1 MEILI
6 LSCVAIAFALI
17 GFFIGKKL
25 QANQSDKTEIKLQ
38 SKTNELNNEKQLI
51 NRQLEQLKND
61 TDKEKQRLTT
71 KADLLID
78 EKNNVE
84 IQLERRNVECENLN
98 LKLKDQKKDLEQ
110 LQEKFKTDF
119 ENLANK
125 ILEQKS
131 AKFTSLN
138 KENITQILDPL
149 KERIQD
155 FEKKVDK
162 NNTDFLQTHSEL
174 GEKLKNL
181 NDLNRKISQD
191 AENLTNAL
199 KGDNKAQGN
208 WGELILERVLEK
220 SGLVKGQEYEVQQS
234 FEDEEGKR
242 FLPDVVINLPNKKQM
257 VIDSKVSL
265 VSYEKY
271 ANATDQKEKA
281 EYLKAHLKSLKTHL
295 KQLSDKNYENL
306 GQRKSPDFV
315 LMFIPIEPALYLAQN
330 EDPAFFYSAFD
341 QNILLVSP
349 TTLLSTLRTV
359 DTIWKNEKQ
368 QQNANEIAQHA
379 GNLYDKF
386 SSLLTELE
394 NIGRRIKSTDVAYQ
408 KALKKLTGNQNLVK
422 DVEKLKELGV
432 STTKHIDEKWITNAQ
447 NNTIDHD

>member
-1 MEILI
+1 MMDVFIF
-6 LSCVAIAFALI
+6 SGVAILFAVI
-17 GFFIGKKL
+17 GIILGQKIQKNKL
-25 QANQSDKTEIKLQ
+25 STEIKLLKEQHEQ
-38 SKTNELNNEKQLI
+38 SKNDAAKEKERLFKKVNELAQ
-51 NRQLEQLKND
+51 
-61 TDKEKQRLTT
+61 
-71 KADLLID
+71 
-78 EKNNVE
+78 EKNEVE
-84 IQLERRNVECENLN
+84 IQLERKNVENENLN
-98 LKLKDQKKDLEQ
+98 EKLIYQKDDLEK

-138 KENITQILDPL
+138 KDNISQILNPL

-155 FEKKVDK
+155 FENKVDK
-162 NNTDFLQTHSEL
+162 NNLDFLKTHSEL

-191 AENLTNAL
+191 AENLTKAL

-220 SGLVKGQEYEVQQS
+220 SGLVKGEEYEVQQS
-234 FEDEEGKR
+234 FEDETGR
-242 FLPDVVINLPNKKQM
+242 RYLPDVVINLPNKKQM

-265 VSYEKY
+265 IDYEKY
-271 ANATDQKEKA
+271 ANSTDKKEKT
-281 EYLKAHLKSLKTHL
+281 EHLKAHLKSLKTHL
-295 KQLSDKNYENL
+295 KQLSEKKYENL
-306 GQRKSPDFV
+306 GQRHSPDFV

-359 DTIWKNEKQ
+359 ETIWKNEKQ
-368 QQNANEIAQHA
+368 QQNANEIAKHA

-386 SSLLTELE
+386 SSLLNELE
-394 NIGRRIKSTDVAYQ
+394 NIGKRIKSTDTAYQ
-408 KALKKLTGNQNLVK
+408 NALKKLTGNQNLVK
-422 DVEKLKELGV
+422 DVKKLRELGV
-432 STTKHIDEKWITNAQ
+432 STSKNLDSDWIPNAQ
-447 NNTIDHD
+447 NQKLNHD